1 MKIETLGGLL
11 KAARR
16 GGENHVGAYSP
27 LHARAM
33 VYQAMG
39 NYILQVAHLVDS
51 DATQTRAATEA
62 MGGLIHVLAID
73 AQASLTPEKFNLLE
87 DYPLTEDGQTGTLDR
102 EALRDSLVHT
112 WGESDVFI
120 ERLSGGLFGSYFK
133 ALSALKP
140 QARAM
145 GHDLS
150 TAATLHIEHILRST
164 PWD

>member
-11 KAARR
+11 KAAGRKP
-16 GGENHVGAYSP
+16 GDHTGAHST

-33 VYQAMG
+33 VYHAMG
-39 NYILQVAHLVDS
+39 DYILQAAYLVETDV
-51 DATQTRAATEA
+51 TTTRAATEA

-73 AQASLTPEKFNLLE
+73 AKTSLSQEKFDLLE
-87 DYPLTEDGQTGTLDR
+87 GYPLTEEGQTGTLDKA
-102 EALRDSLVHT
+102 ALRDALERT

-120 ERLSGGLFGSYFK
+120 ERLSGGLFGSYLK

-140 QARAM
+140 QARAL

-150 TAATLHIEHILRST
+150 HAATQQIKSL
-164 PWD
+164 

>member
-1 MKIETLGGLL
+1 MKIETLGDLL

-16 GGENHVGAYSP
+16 GGENHVGAYSS

-39 NYILQVAHLVDS
+39 DYILQAVHLADS
-51 DATQTRAATEA
+51 DAAQTRAATET

-73 AQASLTPEKFNLLE
+73 AKLNLTPEKFNLLE
-87 DYPLTEDGQTGTLDR
+87 GYPLTEDGQTGTLDR
-102 EALRDSLVHT
+102 AELRESLEDT
-112 WGESDVFI
+112 WGGGDVFI
-120 ERLSGGLFGSYFK
+120 ERLSGGLFGSYMK

-140 QARAM
+140 QARAL

-150 TAATLHIEHILRST
+150 HAATQQIKSL
-164 PWD
+164 